1 MDEIKKEN
9 FIQQLTDMSI
19 EEINEF
25 IKQKGKRPKPIPL
38 IYFADK
44 DDKPL

>member
-1 MDEIKKEN
+1 MTID
-9 FIQQLTDMSI
+9 
-19 EEINEF
+19 EINEF

-44 DDKPL
+44 EDKPL

>member
-1 MDEIKKEN
+1 MDDLKKQN
-9 FIQQLTDMSI
+9 FIEKLTEMSI

-25 IKQKGKRPKPIPL
+25 IKQKGKKPKSIPL

-44 DDKPL
+44 EDKPL